1 MLIDFTANFTLDYI
15 TSYTTKTTVEVAL
28 RKQKLAIEN
37 LINWFEHNRKEAYL
51 SSFFLIVSDTKIN
64 SVSVEEVGEG
74 FEVGVG

>member
-28 RKQKLAIEN
+28 RKQKLAVEN

>member
-15 TSYTTKTTVEVAL
+15 TRYATKTTVAVAL

-37 LINWFEHNRKEAYL
+37 FINWFEHNRKETYL

-64 SVSVEEVGEG
+64 SVSVEEVGES
-74 FEVGVG
+74 FEVGGG

>member
-15 TSYTTKTTVEVAL
+15 TSYATKTTVEVAL

-74 FEVGVG
+74 FEVGGG